1 MMGVGGDLVEP
12 MLSAGQTLNGE
23 ILSKIFTQRTVWLVP
38 KEKLCEYELQEEVII
53 CYFFFLHLIVN

>member
-1 MMGVGGDLVEP
+1 MVGVGGDFVEP

-38 KEKLCEYELQEEVII
+38 KEKLCEYKLHEEVMI
-53 CYFFFLHLIVN
+53 CLFFCGI